1 MGDLFKKLD
10 EFMTSDLVRKIGG
23 GVCLIALVLIAA
35 GFLIGA
41 KSLLMTMKGPSAA
54 VEVTDEEGTTEDGEE
69 SDEDAEDD
77 EDMEDDADEED
88 EEEADDEAEE
98 EVDDD
103 DLDQRKKNK

>member
-41 KSLLMTMKGPSAA
+41 KSLLATMKGPSAA
-54 VEVTDEEGTTEDGEE
+54 VEVTDEEGATEDGEE
-69 SDEDAEDD
+69 SDDEDTEDD
-77 EDMEDDADEED
+77 EDED
-88 EEEADDEAEE
+88 EADDEEE
-98 EVDDD
+98 ETEEE
-103 DLDQRKKNK
+103 